1 MQPCFGLARLS
12 KNCVNK
18 TSIILSKRANSSVAE
33 TFTRNGFVDQVPVVH
48 SDSLAPVR
56 ALLTKLESEHGGR
69 LPGQLSSQHLLYP
82 ELASLALSPALLNT
96 VSSLLGPDLVLLA
109 TTLFAKY
116 PSSSEL
122 GERYVGAHQDLK
134 FWGISPLVEATA
146 WIAIDRAS
154 PVSGAMMFLP
164 GSHMKGLLDHQKGDR
179 EKNILQD
186 NQDIALTDEEKQ
198 RLVQSDLQPGQAS
211 IHSGLTV
218 HFSPPNQSDKRRAG
232 LQIVFVTPEA
242 RLGPM
247 GYANAYKDDWRKPI
261 LVKGED
267 KFGHLK
273 YWTSVE
279 ELLAGKA
286 GAGVPSTAR

>member
-1 MQPCFGLARLS
+1 MG
-12 KNCVNK
+12 
-18 TSIILSKRANSSVAE
+18 
-33 TFTRNGFVDQVPVVH
+33 
-48 SDSLAPVR
+48 
-56 ALLTKLESEHGGR
+56 
-69 LPGQLSSQHLLYP
+69 
-82 ELASLALSPALLNT
+82 
-96 VSSLLGPDLVLLA
+96 LA

-122 GERYVGAHQDLK
+122 GE
-134 FWGISPLVEATA
+134 
-146 WIAIDRAS
+146 RAS

-261 LVKGED
+261 LVRGED

-273 YWTSVE
+273 YWTSVDK
-279 ELLAGKA
+279 LLAGKA